1 LKFKDLFGMVKN
13 SANDQYNYNLKKK
26 KLKKLDLTPN
36 ELNEM
41 NIKDVIK
48 DWPKSKVKFFKKKND

>member
-1 LKFKDLFGMVKN
+1 MVKN